1 MEQGLPGQMSMFEML
16 GETGT
21 PVIPAEEQKAGRK
34 GWIIEISGIWLKEN
48 GFREDAI
55 AVCTRPII
63 FEEDTRTDELGLV
76 RQHAK
81 TTYGPASGWIGGE
94 EKVYASRPTWA
105 ECVQYARE
113 RRNYPEQVVYYERN
127 GSFENPVYEYEKGWD
142 KK

>member
-1 MEQGLPGQMSMFEML
+1 VEQGLPGQMSMFEML

-21 PVIPAEEQKAGRK
+21 PVIPAEAQKAGRR

-55 AVCTRPII
+55 AVCTRPIV
-63 FEEDTRTDELGLV
+63 FEEDTRKDELGRV

-81 TTYGPASGWIGGE
+81 TTYGPAGGWFGGE
-94 EKVYASRPTWA
+94 EKVYARRPTWA

-113 RRNYPEQVVYYERN
+113 RRSYPAQVVYYERN